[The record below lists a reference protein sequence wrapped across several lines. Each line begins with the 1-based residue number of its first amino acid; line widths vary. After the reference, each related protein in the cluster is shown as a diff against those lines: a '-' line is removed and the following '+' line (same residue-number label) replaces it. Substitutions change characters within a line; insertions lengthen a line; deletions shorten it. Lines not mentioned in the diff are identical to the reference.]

1 MLHFKFLPL
10 NFWYIYP
17 ISNCFDEWSHLFLKF
32 IHGVCVILNNNI
44 SAPTEENILV
54 REYLKNTRKTDGINN
69 KVIHKKILISA
80 ILDPLYDRRNSD
92 LVEEKTLFTSSY
104 NWTSEIAFR
113 NISAIIKLNE
123 QSKRLLSK

>member
-1 MLHFKFLPL
+1 M
-10 NFWYIYP
+10 
-17 ISNCFDEWSHLFLKF
+17 
-32 IHGVCVILNNNI
+32 
-44 SAPTEENILV
+44 V
-54 REYLKNTRKTDGINN
+54 REYLNNTRKTDGINN
-69 KVIHKKILISA
+69 KVIDKKILISA

-123 QSKRLLSK
+123 QSKRLFSK

>member
-1 MLHFKFLPL
+1 M
-10 NFWYIYP
+10 
-17 ISNCFDEWSHLFLKF
+17 FLKF

-54 REYLKNTRKTDGINN
+54 REYLNNTRKTDGINN
-69 KVIHKKILISA
+69 KVIDKKILISA

-104 NWTSEIAFR
+104 NWTSEIPFAT
-113 NISAIIKLNE
+113 SVL
-123 QSKRLLSK
+123 

>member
-1 MLHFKFLPL
+1 M
-10 NFWYIYP
+10 
-17 ISNCFDEWSHLFLKF
+17 
-32 IHGVCVILNNNI
+32 
-44 SAPTEENILV
+44 V

-104 NWTSEIAFR
+104 NWTSEITFR